1 MIAQGHH
8 RAKNAPASSGFY
20 YEPCHIIQMARAVH
34 KLPDP
39 LDRLMLALEVGKFLG
54 ALRTSDLNFAGY
66 HSWAHIKSERV
77 LVRMCAT
84 TKSTNKTAGQLL
96 QGCPFRIPLVPCLE
110 ATNWHVGIKECLL
123 EIGVPPAAEYLV
135 PMSPVAYKHGLDAGG
150 ADASTSIRHLRK
162 ALAKLGWPAAVIRA
176 ITEHTSKRSVG
187 RVVQR
192 YFGAMAKPSPEEVT
206 AFLHHRETGPHKSA
220 RAYNPDDLVA
230 PVGIIEPILELWLS
244 SHIEQEAPPPPQMAR
259 FQWGVLQENAGSKRW
274 NRKVHHHILAVHSSL
289 PPDKCY
295 RLSKNVNRPGC
306 QSAVGTYQPI
316 CNYLDVGRG
325 TTISIAAQCPLDSKL
340 CGGCLSNARIFNVNL
355 SDLSV
360 TSE

>member
-1 MIAQGHH
+1 MARCSDQSHH
-8 RAKNAPASSGFY
+8 RAHCEKKCG
-20 YEPCHIIQMARAVH
+20 
-34 KLPDP
+34 KGGT
-39 LDRLMLALEVGKFLG
+39 EVFWCK
-54 ALRTSDLNFAGY
+54 
-66 HSWAHIKSERV
+66 
-77 LVRMCAT
+77 
-84 TKSTNKTAGQLL
+84 
-96 QGCPFRIPLVPCLE
+96 
-110 ATNWHVGIKECLL
+110 
-123 EIGVPPAAEYLV
+123 
-135 PMSPVAYKHGLDAGG
+135 
-150 ADASTSIRHLRK
+150 
-162 ALAKLGWPAAVIRA
+162 
-176 ITEHTSKRSVG
+176 
-187 RVVQR
+187 
-192 YFGAMAKPSPEEVT
+192 AKPSPEEVT

-220 RAYNPDDLVA
+220 RAYNPDELVA